1 MSFYDAIRVGA
12 SGAAESFEIERSL
25 RFDSVNSTYLAKT
38 PSTEGN
44 RKTWTLSFW
53 FKRSG
58 LGTLQ
63 NLFSTG
69 GSDNTTFFDARFQTN
84 DTLTIG
90 VYTDYVLRT
99 NQNFRDPS
107 AWYHM
112 VIVADTL
119 QATATN
125 RLKLY
130 INGSEVTSFSL
141 DNRASLITINKSL
154 GINSTAAHEIGRH
167 ALDSDK
173 YFDGYIAEINLI
185 DGQALT
191 PASFGETDSTT
202 GQWIPIEYEGTYTK
216 SGTQNDGSTFVT
228 GSTAS
233 NNLAPANA
241 FNGVPTTSAAD
252 AGSMYQTSLNGSY
265 TVTLNHAIT
274 VSSSLRIQGYFHN
287 ANFNQYSNFFV
298 NGVEQTVAGTPI
310 TGTANGS
317 NSGVFEVSFTGTIN
331 NFGLQSLPTSITG
344 IAQFI
349 VDGEVLINGFNDN
362 GKNSF
367 YLQFADNSGATATT
381 LGKDTSGQSNNYT
394 PNNFS
399 VSAGKDDDSSFDTPT
414 NNLPTLSSVDRTIT
428 SGVIV
433 SNGNLRWQYNYK
445 PASKTV
451 RATMALPA
459 TGKIYMEWE
468 NEQSS
473 GQAGRMSWGL
483 VRYASQS
490 STYDYQAYNNVDYI
504 NISFGGSTWNGTTHL
519 NPPGSGWPSF
529 TFYTGERA
537 ALAIDCSNGKWW
549 LGKVASNGSTTW
561 YANDGGTDGDPAGG
575 TNESATLP
583 NFTTATE
590 WMPFVG
596 WHDGGAASSLT
607 YYANINFGNHSF
619 LGTVPSGFQKLSSKT
634 LDTPAILF
642 PNKHFETVLYTGD
655 GNATRSLSNV
665 TEFQPDWLW
674 TKSRNAGYVHL
685 LYDSVR
691 GAGNSKALNLGGGVS
706 PGTGAEG
713 AAADNATYGFLNSFD
728 ASGFSFTK
736 GSATTNY
743 FNQSSIHYVNWIW
756 NAGDTDSATYTVKV
770 VSDSGNKYRFNDFGT
785 SAVTLDLAE
794 GGTYTFDQSDSSM
807 SSHPMQLS
815 TTANGTHGG
824 GSAYSTGVTY
834 QLDGSTVTA
843 SAFISGF
850 SSASSRK
857 LIITVAASAPTLY
870 YYCYYHSGMGGAVN
884 TNSTL
889 GSSNFDGTI
898 QTTVKANTTAGFS
911 IVAWTGNG
919 SSGATIGHGLGV
931 TPNFAFAKSRNSATN
946 WPAVNFDLQ
955 TGGQLNTSQVF
966 SNGNYNAYYAAQPSS
981 TVLTLGSN
989 GATNGNTNTYVAYV
1003 FSEVEG
1009 YSKFGQYTGN
1019 GDNFG
1024 AFIYTGFKVQFLL
1037 IKRTTTESWILADT
1051 KRNSLTGRESPADAY
1066 LLANT
1071 NALESTGIEYD
1082 MLSNGFKF
1090 RTTSQNENGATYI
1103 YLAFAESPFK
1113 NSRAR

>member
-1 MSFYDAIRVGA
+1 MPFYDAIRVGA

-44 RKTWTLSFW
+44 RKTWTLSLW

-90 VYTDYVLRT
+90 VYTDYVLQT
-99 NQNFRDPS
+99 NQVFRDPS

-141 DNRASLITINKSL
+141 DNRASLVTINKSL
-154 GINSTAAHEIGRH
+154 GINSTVAHEIGRH
-167 ALDSDK
+167 ALDSNK

-216 SGTQNDGSTFVT
+216 SGTQNDGSTFIS
-228 GSTAS
+228 GSTAA
-233 NNLAPANA
+233 NNLSAANS
-241 FNGVPTTSAAD
+241 FNGTPTTSAAD
-252 AGSMYQTSLNGSY
+252 AGSMYQTPLNGSY
-265 TVTLNHAIT
+265 TVTLDHAIV
-274 VSSSLRIQGYFHN
+274 VSSQLRLQGYFSN
-287 ANFNQYSNFFV
+287 ANFNTYSSFFV
-298 NGVEQTVAGTPI
+298 NGVEQTVANTPI
-310 TGTANGS
+310 SGTENGT
-317 NSGVFEVSFTGTIN
+317 NSGMFEVSYTGTIN
-331 NFGLQSLPTSITG
+331 NYSLQSHPTSITG

-414 NNLPTLSSVDRTIT
+414 NNLPTLSSVDRTLT

-468 NEQSS
+468 NEQASS
-473 GQAGRMSWGL
+473 QPGRMSWGL

-504 NISFGGSTWNGTTHL
+504 NISFGGSAWNGTTHL
-519 NPPGSGWPSF
+519 NPPGSGWPQDGSTSF
-529 TFYTGERA
+529 YSGERA

-575 TNESATLP
+575 TNETATLP
-583 NFTTATE
+583 SFTTATE

-596 WHDGGAASSLT
+596 WHDGGAASSTT

-619 LGTVPSGFQKLSSKT
+619 LGTVPSGFEKLSSKT
-634 LDTPAILF
+634 LDTPTILL
-642 PNKHFETVLYTGD
+642 PNKHFDTFLYSAT
-655 GNATRSLSNV
+655 GNAMSFTDLN
-665 TEFQPDWLW
+665 FQPDWIWQKRRDNVGSSHFHYLFD
-674 TKSRNAGYVHL
+674 A
-685 LYDSVR
+685 VR
-691 GAGNSKALNLGGGVS
+691 GGRLGLQS
-706 PGTGAEG
+706 NTTGAEFTG
-713 AAADNATYGFLNSFD
+713 PDPNITFTSNGYDMAASTGGQGNGSGGSYVSWNWD
-728 ASGFSFTK
+728 AGE
-736 GSATTNY
+736 
-743 FNQSSIHYVNWIW
+743 
-756 NAGDTDSATYTVKV
+756 TDSATYTVKV

-834 QLDGSTVTA
+834 ELDGSTVTA

-870 YYCYYHSGMGGAVN
+870 YYCYYHSGMGGQAN

-889 GSSNFDGTI
+889 GSSNFDGSN
-898 QTTVKANTTAGFS
+898 QTVVKANTTAGFS
-911 IVAWTGNG
+911 IISYTGTG
-919 SSGATIGHGLGV
+919 STNTIGHGLGV
-931 TPNFAFAKSRNSATN
+931 TPKIYIIKNRDSSDNWIYYTTVIDGSLDFLYFTTGTKNNSI
-946 WPAVNFDLQ
+946 
-955 TGGQLNTSQVF
+955 NT
-966 SNGNYNAYYAAQPSS
+966 APTS
-981 TVLTLGSN
+981 TVIEISGLTTNDN
-989 GATNGNTNTYVAYV
+989 GDKHICYAFNEVA
-1003 FSEVEG
+1003 G
-1009 YSKFGQYTGN
+1009 YSKFGKYTGN
-1019 GDNFG
+1019 GDANGTFV
-1024 AFIYTGFKVQFLL
+1024 FTGFRPAWVIL
-1037 IKRTTTESWILADT
+1037 KRTDSSGNWFILDNKRDT
-1051 KRNSLTGRESPADAY
+1051 FNEVTKDLYPNTSGAETDNPAFLDF
-1066 LLANT
+1066 
-1071 NALESTGIEYD
+1071 
-1082 MLSNGFKF
+1082 LSNGFKL
-1090 RTTSQNENGATYI
+1090 RTTGTAVNAGTINYF
-1103 YLAFAESPFK
+1103 AFAESPFK